1 MTDSPSD
8 RLRALAAELTD
19 DSELCK
25 LHEKLHRPNLFEATN
40 IGRHEIRHSAFLAW
54 LLTPTR
60 PHGLEDRFLQSLV
73 DKLLEESAA
82 ATDSFDRSDV
92 DLTAVDVVRESEED
106 IDILIKT
113 RDRHLVVCIE
123 NKIDST
129 AHSNQLDKY
138 QRYVETTYG
147 TTHDH
152 RLFAYLTPR
161 GQTPPDGQCE
171 RPQDWIPLSYGTVVE
186 LLVDLLKDLAADAN
200 LKDLPAEVYQ
210 RTKIYIED
218 FISLLTVEGIVE
230 DPDLDKLVHLYA
242 KYKDVF
248 GKVAD
253 RYRVQR
259 KQIVNEL
266 KRAYMSVLEEYVRDG
281 QDGQGPQ
288 LVGPIDVKGMYISF
302 HTQRMDTFLESSEF
316 TEGDWTEQW
325 GWPGNYQYLIYIH
338 GDPVFLKPQLLLE
351 VSKTGQ
357 QEHITEKM
365 KALLYHKKNVGEP
378 RGKRLKVYKDRVPDI
393 EVTTSPSDIDFEDIK
408 SNLKAAIESLLKWEK
423 ETLRSLQS
431 AD

>member
-357 QEHITEKM
+357 PEHITEKM